1 MRYSNALFFALAASV
16 YGHGYLSSPMSR
28 TGLNAQAGA
37 DTCPECTILEPVT
50 AWPDLDSATVGRS
63 GPCGYNARVSVD
75 YNQPGPRWGS
85 QPVITY
91 TAGDTIDVQWCLDN
105 NGDHGGM
112 FAYRICQN
120 QALVDKFLTPGYLP
134 TEAEKQAA
142 EDCFEAGTLK
152 CTDVAGQNCGYNPD
166 CQQGQACWRNDWFT
180 CKGFQEGSKCRGVDN
195 ASLNS
200 CYTSIAGGY
209 TVSSKIKIPN
219 YTSNHTLLSFKW
231 NSFQTPQI
239 YLTCADI
246 KITGTGT
253 GGTTPKPPSSS
264 KAPTTSSKAPTT
276 TSSKAAVPT
285 ASATSCATP
294 VSTVAVTFNSK
305 TTTSVGQ
312 TVKIVGSI
320 SQLGNWD
327 TASAPALSAEKYT
340 ASNPTWSTSIN
351 LPAGTSFE
359 YKFIRVESNGAV
371 TYESGANRV
380 YTVPKGCDG
389 KMVVDTQWK

>member
-1 MRYSNALFFALAASV
+1 MPS
-16 YGHGYLSSPMSR
+16 
-28 TGLNAQAGA
+28 
-37 DTCPECTILEPVT
+37 D
-50 AWPDLDSATVGRS
+50 
-63 GPCGYNARVSVD
+63 
-75 YNQPGPRWGS
+75 NQPGPRWGS

-91 TAGDTIDVQWCLDN
+91 TAGDTVDVQWCVDN

-112 FAYRICQN
+112 FAYRICQD

-142 EDCFEAGTLK
+142 EECFEAGTLK
-152 CTDVAGQNCGYNPD
+152 CTDVAGQTCGYNPD

-180 CKGFQEGSKCRGVDN
+180 CGGFQEGSKCRGVDN
-195 ASLNS
+195 APINS

-219 YTSNHTLLSFKW
+219 YASNHTLLSFKW

-246 KITGTGT
+246 KIAGSGSTS
-253 GGTTPKPPSSS
+253 PNPPASS
-264 KAPTTSSKAPTT
+264 KPATPATSTKAT
-276 TSSKAAVPT
+276 AVP
-285 ASATSCATP
+285 SATGCA
-294 VSTVAVTFNSK
+294 SLASSVAVTFNSK

-312 TVKIVGSI
+312 TIKIVGSI
-320 SQLGNWD
+320 SQLGSWN

-340 ASNPTWSTSIN
+340 ASSPTWSTSIN

-380 YTVPKGCDG
+380 YTVTKGCES
-389 KMVVDTQWK
+389 KAAVDTQWK